1 MHAAVS
7 ASTTVALRATAIAER
22 LADPPRCYALAELPT
37 PIERAAWL
45 DHAQTK
51 VWIKRDDLSSEIYG
65 GGKVRKLEWALANPP
80 YDGDGAIFSTGG
92 IGSNHLV
99 ALALFLQPL
108 GRRLHALVFDQPYTA
123 HVRNNL
129 ATVASL
135 DAEFW
140 YVPARWQLPWM
151 WAKHAIVR
159 PGSRAMTPG
168 ASTDLAGFG
177 FVEAGLELA
186 AQVDA
191 DQMACPATIYITGGT
206 GGASAGL
213 AIGLALAGLS
223 THLRIVSAVEPL
235 LFNRFYLHAKL
246 RATWAAL
253 RRRGLDGPSSV
264 GTALR
269 DAKVDWSIDH
279 SQVGARY
286 GAPTDAGAEV
296 AALARANGMHF
307 DPTYTAKCV
316 AGMRAEA
323 RPGPTLFWHT
333 HAATDLTPR
342 IRPDWMSRLP
352 DKLRTR
358 VAELDR
364 AADLPALPG
373 EA

>member
-1 MHAAVS
+1 MHPPVS
-7 ASTTVALRATAIAER
+7 ANPSPALRQTALAKR
-22 LADPPRCYALAELPT
+22 LSNPPRCLKLADLPT

-45 DHAQTK
+45 DVGETE
-51 VWIKRDDLSSEIYG
+51 VWIKRDDLSSTIYG

-80 YDGDGAIFSTGG
+80 YDDDAPIFSTGG

-108 GRRLHALVFDQPYTA
+108 GRRLHALVFDQPYTE

-151 WAKHAIVR
+151 WAKHALGR
-159 PGSRAMTPG
+159 SGSRAMTPG

-186 AQVDA
+186 AQVEA
-191 DQMACPATIYITGGT
+191 GVLERPATVYITGGT

-213 AIGLALAGLS
+213 AVGLALAGLA

-235 LFNRFYLHAKL
+235 LFNRFYLIAKL
-246 RATWAAL
+246 RATWSAL
-253 RRRGLDGPSSV
+253 RRHGLEGPSSV
-264 GTALR
+264 GAALR
-269 DAKVDWSIDH
+269 DANVTWSIDH

-286 GAPTDAGAEV
+286 GAPTDAGAKV
-296 AALARANGMHF
+296 AALAEANGLHF

-316 AGMRAEA
+316 AGMRAQP
-323 RPGPTLFWHT
+323 RPGPAVFWHT

-342 IRPDWMSRLP
+342 ISPDWMSRLP
-352 DKLRTR
+352 EKLRAR

-364 AADLPALPG
+364 AAELPALSG
-373 EA
+373 HA

>member
-1 MHAAVS
+1 MS
-7 ASTTVALRATAIAER
+7 ADPPVALRETALAKR
-22 LADPPRCYALAELPT
+22 LSDPPRCLKLAELPT
-37 PIERAAWL
+37 PVERAAWL
-45 DHAQTK
+45 DVGETK
-51 VWIKRDDLSSEIYG
+51 VWVKRDDLSSKIYG

-80 YDGDGAIFSTGG
+80 YDDDAPIFSTGG

-168 ASTDLAGFG
+168 ASTDLAGLG

-186 AQVDA
+186 AQVQA
-191 DQMACPATIYITGGT
+191 GELERPATVYITGGT

-235 LFNRFYLHAKL
+235 LFNRFYLQAKL
-246 RATWAAL
+246 RATWSAL
-253 RRRGLDGPSSV
+253 RRHGLDGPSSV

-269 DAKVDWSIDH
+269 DANVRWSIDH

-286 GAPTDAGAEV
+286 GAPTDAGAKV
-296 AALARANGMHF
+296 AALADGHDMHF

-316 AGMRAEA
+316 AGMRAEG
-323 RPGPTLFWHT
+323 RPGPTVFWHT
-333 HAATDLTPR
+333 HAATDLTAR
-342 IRPDWMSRLP
+342 ISPDWMSRLP
-352 DKLRTR
+352 DKLRAR

-364 AADLPALPG
+364 AADLAALPG
-373 EA
+373 QA